1 MVTCPSCGELVTP
14 GATDCARCGYALTLA
29 KPESDLGVKPR
40 RQRLYGLLIA
50 CVGIAVVVYA
60 FRESF
65 AGYLALAVPA
75 GARER
80 VAWMYTQTILNP
92 MAQPAQP
99 LPALALNVFPALR
112 SSVLLHYGLVALVFL
127 QGALLLRR
135 VAICIAARKVIA
147 PPALTRA
154 PKILLLI
161 GLLSWCI
168 AFFAEIAPR
177 LGALIAPRP
186 IEGLGLAAGVVS
198 AFILP
203 LVWIPAVNL
212 LGPVFFTLELHSV
225 VREGIRPSVT
235 SRADEVRSS
244 RR

>member
-1 MVTCPSCGELVTP
+1 MISCPNCGELVTP
-14 GATDCARCGYALTLA
+14 GATDCARCGYVLTAA
-29 KPESDLGVKPR
+29 KPESDVGVKPR
-40 RQRLYGLLIA
+40 RQRLYGLVIA

-60 FRESF
+60 FKESF
-65 AGYLALAVPA
+65 AGYLALSVPA

-80 VAWMYTQTILNP
+80 VAWMYTQTILTP

-99 LPALALNVFPALR
+99 LPALALNVFPVLR
-112 SSVLLHYGLVALVFL
+112 SSLLLHYGLVALVLL

-147 PPALTRA
+147 PPALARA

-168 AFFAEIAPR
+168 AVFVEILPR
-177 LGALIAPRP
+177 LVALVATRP

-225 VREGIRPSVT
+225 VREGVRPVVS
-235 SRADEVRSS
+235 SRADDTAS
-244 RR
+244 RPT